1 VEQTLLRAIIFD
13 FDGIIVDSEPLVMRL
28 TQEMAAQEGWTL
40 SEEDYYHKYLALDD
54 RGIVD
59 NLFQIHGR
67 RLNPARRAELIAWK
81 ARAYMDAI
89 QDGLPSFPDA
99 EEFIRKVAA
108 EFPLAIASGSLRV
121 EIEHLLE
128 KFGLR
133 DKFKVLVT
141 ADDVARSKPDP
152 EVFVKALATLG
163 KVAFDAQT
171 GHPPLRAAECLV
183 IEDAAAGVDAAHAAG
198 MKCMAL
204 AHSLPL
210 DVLGHAEWVF
220 DNFGEVDFEAIR
232 SAFVD

>member
-1 VEQTLLRAIIFD
+1 MLRAIIFD

-67 RLNPARRAELIAWK
+67 QLNPARRAELIAWK

-99 EEFIRKVAA
+99 EDFIHKMAA

-171 GHPPLRAAECLV
+171 GLPPLRAAECLV

-210 DVLGHAEWVF
+210 DVLGHSEWVF

>member
-1 VEQTLLRAIIFD
+1 LLRAIIFD
-13 FDGIIVDSEPLVMRL
+13 FDGIIVDSEPLVLKL
-28 TQEMAAQEGWTL
+28 TQAMAAQEGWTIT
-40 SEEDYYHKYLALDD
+40 EEEYYHKYLALDD
-54 RGIVD
+54 RGIIEY
-59 NLFQIHGR
+59 LFRSHGR
-67 RLNPARRAELIAWK
+67 KVNRARRDELLAWK

-99 EEFIRKVAA
+99 EAFIRKMAA

-133 DKFKVLVT
+133 DNFAVLAT
-141 ADDVARSKPDP
+141 ADDVAHSKPDP
-152 EVFVKALATLG
+152 EVFIKALAGLRQA
-163 KVAFDAQT
+163 AFT
-171 GHPPLRAAECLV
+171 PCVGHAPLRAAEVLA